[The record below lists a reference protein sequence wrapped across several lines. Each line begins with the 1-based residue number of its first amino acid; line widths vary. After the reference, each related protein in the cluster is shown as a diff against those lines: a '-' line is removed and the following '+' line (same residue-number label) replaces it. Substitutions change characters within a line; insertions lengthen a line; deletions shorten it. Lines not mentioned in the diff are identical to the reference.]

1 MIISASRRTDLPACY
16 SNWLVKRFQE
26 GFVLVRNPFRF
37 HQISRISLS
46 PEVVDGIV
54 FWTKNPLPLI
64 PKLNYFQEYAYY
76 FQFTLNSYDRSLEPG
91 IPPKKEILISAFKAL
106 SDQIGP
112 DRVIWRYD
120 PILISESYSIAY
132 HLENFE
138 RIAHELSGYT
148 HKCIIS
154 FLDFYRDTEKNLA
167 AFRLQP
173 FSDENQRL
181 LAKNLGEIA
190 ISNHLELCACAEKM
204 DLSAFQ
210 IQPSRC
216 IDSLLLG
223 KLAGYPLSVEKD
235 KNQRKECGCA
245 ASIDIGTYNTC
256 RIGCRY
262 CYAVHSGRMRSLG
275 GQTHQ
280 PDAPLL
286 LGEVSAQDIIMD
298 RKVGS
303 CRIEDS
309 IINDG

>member
-16 SNWLVKRFQE
+16 SDWLIKRFQE

-46 PEVVDGIV
+46 PEVVDGVV

-64 PKLNYFQEYAYY
+64 PKLDAFQEYAYY
-76 FQFTLNSYDRSLEPG
+76 FLFTLNSYDRSLEPG
-91 IPPKKEILISAFKAL
+91 ITPKKEVLIAAFKRL

-120 PILISESYSIAY
+120 PIIISESYSIAY
-132 HLENFE
+132 HLKKFE

-148 HKCIIS
+148 HQCIIS

-167 AFRLQP
+167 AFHLLP
-173 FSDENQRL
+173 FSDESQHI
-181 LAKNLGEIA
+181 LAMNLSEIA
-190 ISNHLELCACAEKM
+190 RSNQLVLCACAENM

-216 IDSLLLG
+216 IDSLLLS
-223 KLAGYPLSVEKD
+223 KLAGYPLLTEKD

-245 ASIDIGTYNTC
+245 SSIDIGTYNTC

-262 CYAVHSGRMRSLG
+262 CYAVHPGNRKFLTNQM
-275 GQTHQ
+275 HD
-280 PDAPLL
+280 PNAPLL
-286 LGEVSAQDIIMD
+286 FGEVSAQDIITD
-298 RKVGS
+298 RSVRS
-303 CRIEDS
+303 CRI
-309 IINDG
+309 G